1 MGWFEHRTT
10 IFKTENKQEYSLAAF
25 KPQFI
30 PQSFEAALVAKNGYD
45 LACFNCLQ
53 LWYARKTQDGGLF
66 AGITSP
72 GEHSLVEGVK
82 EASDRVLERAM
93 RSWTKVNLQILR
105 RVVWFPEDDAALV

>member
-1 MGWFEHRTT
+1 MFQLFATLVCMKDSRGGWG
-10 IFKTENKQEYSLAAF
+10 S
-25 KPQFI
+25 
-30 PQSFEAALVAKNGYD
+30 
-45 LACFNCLQ
+45 
-53 LWYARKTQDGGLF
+53 F

-93 RSWTKVNLQILR
+93 RSWIKVNLQTLR